1 MIKVVDL
8 FSGCGGLSLGFQ
20 NAGFD
25 IVAAFDNWQ
34 FTIDTYSKNFNH
46 PIINLDL
53 SLKNA
58 YKEITKYSYDMII
71 GGPPCQDFSSAGKR
85 NEDGD
90 RGNLTI
96 SFANIIK
103 QVRPKFFLMEN
114 VARITKTNKLKKA
127 IDIFKESGYG
137 LSHMI
142 FDASLCGVPQ
152 QRKRFIM
159 IGELSGYDNTL
170 IPYFQK
176 NLSKKSMT
184 IRDYVGNSWN
194 IEHYYR
200 HPRNYTRRA
209 IYSIDEPSAT
219 IRGVNRPLPK
229 GYMGH
234 KCDAM
239 RVCSSIRALTTVERS
254 QIQTFPA
261 NFTWVGNKTVVE
273 QIIGNAVPV
282 NLAKYVANCLNEY
295 LDDKKRGRTIK
306 NSLF

>member
-1 MIKVVDL
+1 MIKVIDL

-34 FTIDTYSKNFNH
+34 STIDIYSKNFSH

-58 YKEITKYSYDMII
+58 YEEIAKYSCDMII

-90 RGNLTI
+90 KGNLTI

-103 QVRPKFFLMEN
+103 QIRPNFFLMEN
-114 VARITKTNKLKKA
+114 VARITKTNKLKKV
-127 IDIFKESGYG
+127 IDIFKENGYG

-159 IGELSGYDNTL
+159 IGELNGYDNAL

-176 NLSKKSMT
+176 KLSKKAMT
-184 IRDYVGNSWN
+184 IRDYVGDTWS

-234 KCDAM
+234 KCDTTK
-239 RVCSSIRALTTVERS
+239 VCSNIRALTTAERS
-254 QIQTFPA
+254 QIQTFPT
-261 NFTWVGNKTVVE
+261 NFIWIGNKTAVE

-295 LDDKKRGRTIK
+295 FDDKKMAE
-306 NSLF
+306 L